1 MSRFLSILF
10 RLKSCRLRKLLPFL
24 KLQACLRK
32 RWTPDFQRMKLR
44 WPGPVWNVVCPYPG
58 VQIGDRRVKISIAT
72 RPKKKALAASS
83 SLYGNLIR
91 FSCWGRS
98 SSIFFG
104 DFTLPDDPTTI
115 SNQRHDLFPLRQ
127 VVFQRLR

>member
-72 RPKKKALAASS
+72 RPKKRLCDFFDSSFFSKAASS
-83 SLYGNLIR
+83 SLYGNLRR

-98 SSIFFG
+98 SIFFAG
-104 DFTLPDDPTTI
+104 EFHYALDPTTI
-115 SNQRHDLFPLRQ
+115 SNQRHGSYR
-127 VVFQRLR
+127 